1 MVGMNRLVAC
11 GLMIA
16 GILAPVTAQARPWIK
31 AESEHFVIYSA
42 APEAATRAYV
52 AKLETFYD
60 VTGEFYDQMSETIV
74 PQSTKTRFTLMSSV
88 YMFCTVR
95 PEAEQRSFSPYLPCR
110 EGVQY
115 FSTADGDDNNRL
127 FGGAL
132 DPDIDLNLAYLF
144 YGYNS
149 QILHERFVK
158 LPRWVASGLNWYF
171 MTAVFKDDKI
181 LIGKSPPNIAMSL
194 REDNVADLR
203 QAQKLDF
210 AEVIADAPVSKFR
223 ADVYALQS
231 WTMVS
236 YLMSD
241 PDRRAKFFSYLRQV
255 DEGADPMTAYKA
267 TIGIEPAQYDQVLK
281 TYMRKGLQYS
291 SYKVANLPTA
301 AVTITALPDYPG
313 DLPLVDAAIQ
323 TCQTPEHG
331 LDLLKTARKSAERF
345 PNDRLAQTVVARGE
359 IRFGDPNAA
368 KAFLVKALAADPK
381 DYEAQYLLGRMY
393 LQLAQ
398 TGPQADQAKN
408 YAAART
414 ELGKAYKLNPSS
426 PEGIYFYIQAFRDR
440 PNYPD
445 YNTLRALEV
454 ANSYSGDRYDLYYA
468 DLLTRRGR
476 YAEALTIVD
485 DHLVEARAQG
495 RRERADFLQ
504 SVHDFL
510 AAKTPKGEFP
520 ADFDKFSALPE
531 D

>member
-1 MVGMNRLVAC
+1 MNRLVAC

-16 GILAPVTAQARPWIK
+16 GMLAPFTAQARPWLK
-31 AESEHFVIYSA
+31 AESQHFVIYSA
-42 APEAATRAYV
+42 ASEAATRAYA

-60 VTGEFYDQMSETIV
+60 VTGAFYDQMSDTIV
-74 PQSTKTRFTLMSSV
+74 PQTDKTRFTLLSSV
-88 YMFCTVR
+88 ALFRTVR
-95 PEAEQRSFSPYLPCR
+95 PNIPQNGFNPALPCR

-115 FSTADGDDNNRL
+115 FSTADADQNNRL
-127 FGGAL
+127 YGPAL

-144 YGYNS
+144 FAYNS
-149 QILHERFVK
+149 EVLHQRFVK
-158 LPRWVASGLNWYF
+158 LPDWVSKGLNWYF

-181 LIGKSPPNIAMSL
+181 LIGKAPPNIAMSL
-194 REDNVADLR
+194 GDGHIESLR
-203 QAQKLDF
+203 DDRPLAFGD
-210 AEVIADAPVSKFR
+210 VIADVPVSKSN
-223 ADVYALQS
+223 ADMYALQS
-231 WTMVS
+231 WTIVS

-255 DEGADPMTAYKA
+255 DNGADPMTAYKA
-267 TIGIEPAQYDQVLK
+267 TIGIEPAQYDEVLK
-281 TYMRKGLQYS
+281 TYMRKGMHYM
-291 SYKVANLPTA
+291 SYKVANLPAA
-301 AVTITALPDYPG
+301 AVTVTSLPDYPG

-331 LDLLKTARKSAERF
+331 LELLKTARKSAERF

-368 KAFLVKALAADPK
+368 KAFLVKTLAADPK

-393 LQLAQ
+393 LQLAHM
-398 TGPQADQAKN
+398 GPPEDRAKN
-408 YAAART
+408 YAAARA

-426 PEGIYFYIQAFRDR
+426 PEGIYFYTQAFRDR
-440 PNYPD
+440 PDYPD
-445 YNTLRALEV
+445 DNTLHAVEV

-468 DLLTRRGR
+468 DLLMRRGR
-476 YAEALTIVD
+476 YAEAMKIVD
-485 DHLVEARAQG
+485 DHLAEAKAHG

-504 SVHDFL
+504 SVHDAL

-520 ADFDKFSALPE
+520 ADFDKYSALPV